1 MTILSRSPGRR
12 PLATSW
18 PASNAVACELSTH
31 DTGASGVGCSAAG
44 LCRNAGIAPGLTAT
58 LMVNAMRLGPLDEAA
73 QPARR
78 MNNPVLKHGTDGR
91 RIACG
96 SASLWTQ
103 TQHQDHDALQHHD
116 QDFERVGVGRAGH
129 VDTACAVME
138 LVHESPQSVQVVVAA
153 THPVV
158 DEGGCKYAQQGA
170 PEGSQPPTRKRRV
183 RAVRSRGRAARNVNP
198 SRDPPRTYGNVR
210 AGLHHSTA
218 SMAKEVRRIH
228 SAMGSSTCMASVL
241 RALSARVSALDAE
254 KLRLHTHPVGRRWRK
269 SSQTPLQDI
278 AVPYRAHSR

>member
-1 MTILSRSPGRR
+1 MAREAGSPQTAVSRIWRAFGLQPSPHAIFKLSSGSLHASLSRSSGTPSRSTMTILSRSPGRR

-44 LCRNAGIAPGLTAT
+44 LCRNEGIAPGLTAT
-58 LMVNAMRLGPLDEAA
+58 PMVNAMRLGPLDEAA

-183 RAVRSRGRAARNVNP
+183 RGDSVQRQGRQKRQP
-198 SRDPPRTYGNVR
+198 QP
-210 AGLHHSTA
+210 
-218 SMAKEVRRIH
+218 
-228 SAMGSSTCMASVL
+228 
-241 RALSARVSALDAE
+241 
-254 KLRLHTHPVGRRWRK
+254 
-269 SSQTPLQDI
+269 
-278 AVPYRAHSR
+278 